1 LILHRRADVADGIVW
16 LSRFIVV
23 IIALTFIALITAK
36 LTSIEHDT
44 LETDAKLQESHVI
57 KTLSAID
64 SVSGELN
71 LGVLDEK
78 TILDIGERK
87 SIDWKQARPQQYIL
101 RLQSSSGLKDDKKWF
116 VKSLEYLEA
125 LPYLKIEG
133 EGKSRT
139 ITHNYYVLYQK
150 SGESIPIPALLE
162 VTTIEKG

>member
-71 LGVLDEK
+71 LGVKGITLTLNPEAANNPRKVRAVLCPEPVLGVVRQLPKLARGEKLDKVYYMTAREMRIEADGP
-78 TILDIGERK
+78 ILATVEDGFIA
-87 SIDWKQARPQQYIL
+87 AREFTVTLYKHPL
-101 RLQSSSGLKDDKKWF
+101 RF
-116 VKSLEYLEA
+116 VA
-125 LPYLKIEG
+125 PF
-133 EGKSRT
+133 
-139 ITHNYYVLYQK
+139 
-150 SGESIPIPALLE
+150 
-162 VTTIEKG
+162 